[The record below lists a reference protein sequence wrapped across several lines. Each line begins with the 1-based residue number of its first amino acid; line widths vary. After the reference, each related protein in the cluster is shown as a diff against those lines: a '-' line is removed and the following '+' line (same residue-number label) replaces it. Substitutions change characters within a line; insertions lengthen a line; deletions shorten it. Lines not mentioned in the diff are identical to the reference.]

1 MLQLTNG
8 TEETKNKKDP
18 IMADIVATKLGA
30 IQFGSTVYKASEVDS
45 LLSALDTKFAGLI
58 SSAVNWKG
66 TVASFEELPADAAKG
81 DMYNVGADLSGDNY
95 VWNGEAWDKLA
106 STFVLPDYLSNASL
120 EAKYLQIANVD
131 TKVAELG
138 FLKAAGVDAMGV
150 VKTVTV
156 NGTAVAVSNNTL
168 ALTDVA
174 SAAALTALDGAA
186 VKGIKLNGAV
196 QALGEGNIVDLGSIA
211 TSEALGQVGDRLEAL
226 EALVDTDKVAA
237 WTGKQDALT
246 AEQLLA
252 VNSGVTATWK
262 GTVDAAIAAA
272 ATEADL
278 TLAEGRLDALEALVD
293 STKVAAWDAKQ
304 NALSEAQLAACDS
317 GVTAT
322 WKTANDAAVAAAA
335 TEADL
340 TLAEGRLD
348 TLEGW
353 KPGVDQDISDLK
365 AASATHAAAA
375 DLTALKGRV
384 DALAAVTKIADADA
398 ASSADLVAKINALI
412 DAVAAVAG

>member
-1 MLQLTNG
+1 MEQKKQKT
-8 TEETKNKKDP
+8 KDP

-66 TVASFEELPADAAKG
+66 TVASFEDLPAGAAKG

-138 FLKAAGVDAMGV
+138 YLKAAGVDAMGV

-174 SAAALTALDGAA
+174 SAAALSTLDGAA

-196 QALGEGNIVDLGSIA
+196 QAFGEGNIVDLGNIA
-211 TSEALGQVGDRLEAL
+211 TSEALGQVGERLEAL
-226 EALVDTDKVAA
+226 EGLVDADKVAA

-262 GTVDAAIAAA
+262 GSVDAAIAAA

-278 TLAEGRLDALEALVD
+278 TLAEGRISALEALVD
-293 STKVAAWDAKQ
+293 ADKVAVWDAKQ
-304 NALSEAQLAACDS
+304 GALSEAQLAACDS
-317 GVTAT
+317 GVTAA
-322 WKTANDAAVAAAA
+322 WKASNDAAVAAAA

-340 TLAEGRLD
+340 TLAEGRID

-353 KPGVDQDISDLK
+353 KPGVDQDITDLK

-375 DLTALKGRV
+375 DLTALKSRV
-384 DALAAVTKIADADA
+384 DALAAVSKITDADA
-398 ASSADLVAKINALI
+398 ASSTDLVAKINALI

>member
-66 TVASFEELPADAAKG
+66 TVASFEDLPANAAKG

-138 FLKAAGVDAMGV
+138 YLKEAGVDAMGV

-156 NGTAVAVSNNTL
+156 NGTPVAVANNTL

-174 SAAALTALDGAA
+174 SAAALATLDGAA

-196 QALGEGNIVDLGSIA
+196 QAFGEGNIVDLGNIA
-211 TSEALGQVGDRLEAL
+211 TSEALGQVGERLETL
-226 EALVDTDKVAA
+226 EGVAATMDHVVSVESRVMTLESLVDEDKVA
-237 WTGKQDALT
+237 
-246 AEQLLA
+246 
-252 VNSGVTATWK
+252 V
-262 GTVDAAIAAA
+262 
-272 ATEADL
+272 
-278 TLAEGRLDALEALVD
+278 
-293 STKVAAWDAKQ
+293 WDAKQ

-317 GVTAT
+317 GVTAA

-340 TLAEGRLD
+340 TLAEGRID

-375 DLTALKGRV
+375 DLTALKNRV
-384 DALAAVTKIADADA
+384 DALAAVAKIADAET
-398 ASSADLVAKINALI
+398 ASSTDLVAKINALI